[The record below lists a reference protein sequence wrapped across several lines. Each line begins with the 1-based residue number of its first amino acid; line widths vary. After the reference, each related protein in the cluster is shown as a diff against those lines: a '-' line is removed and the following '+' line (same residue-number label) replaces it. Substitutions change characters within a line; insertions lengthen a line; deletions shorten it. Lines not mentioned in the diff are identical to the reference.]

1 MAIDNFYESD
11 GFDQNMDVSAST
23 RKFQQSVIVK
33 QDPNKSGI
41 LSFLSQ
47 AEEETQQQPQRNQPQ
62 TQRPRRRQGGY

>member
-41 LSFLSQ
+41 LSFVKNLDKGAS
-47 AEEETQQQPQRNQPQ
+47 NQ
-62 TQRPRRRQGGY
+62 TNNEGTY